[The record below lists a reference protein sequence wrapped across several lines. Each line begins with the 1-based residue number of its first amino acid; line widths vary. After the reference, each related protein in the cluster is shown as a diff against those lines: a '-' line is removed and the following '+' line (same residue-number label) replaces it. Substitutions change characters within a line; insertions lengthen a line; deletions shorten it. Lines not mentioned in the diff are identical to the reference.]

1 MQKYSKKIAISKFF
15 QIFSLIVIFLNCV
28 TYTLL
33 QNQKGNYRNYV
44 NSIKNLEF
52 AFFVFYL
59 LEMTLKMLGFG
70 FFLSSNAYF
79 RVGWNLL
86 DFLVIMGLILSY
98 SQILPTFNFS
108 ILRSLRLLGPLR
120 TIASFSRL
128 KIILRALFSA
138 LPLFFDAL
146 VILLFSYTI
155 YAIIGLQLFSGVLKY
170 RCTYPETGLLYSDE
184 LCGNLS
190 CPSETVCVKGLTS
203 VNMDVIN
210 FDNIFSCLL
219 QVIFIVTLDSWSLIM
234 YSVQKAFSNYAWI
247 YFVSLV
253 ITGAYMMNNLLLA
266 VIKVKFSE
274 SQSQLM
280 SESKVKKHK
289 HETEIKFYDFGIIK
303 REGYWLKNRKPLT
316 IKNPQSP
323 KKHPEENLPALPLL
337 NLNLVLNSA
346 DKIDE
351 TPVSKFSSFKKHTSK
366 IKSKLS
372 KTSIL
377 GLGGFGRQRHS
388 SFMTPR
394 VMPRMPRPKPIAKDS
409 VFSII
414 SPSHKLSSDGFASF
428 LEGSV
433 AFSDENQQKR
443 ERFQVKMMKAFKELA
458 NMQLKS
464 RVLNFFNYGKMKK
477 KRRQSKMFANLK
489 PEYLKLYIDM
499 EKTYISLSENDVII
513 RDKLQNQISKMEK
526 ELDDIK
532 KQKIPFRYI
541 LKKNSGLLDV
551 LQKIYSKQIDPS
563 FDVDFGKTNDS
574 SEFMKFLKRQ
584 SIRKSKNK
592 QILKPLT
599 MHMMTRKRSTLKA
612 KEENNNLNKKNKNN
626 SININLK
633 IKIKNKKEKILSLK
647 SIKKSI
653 DNISLKRKRAK
664 TSMGQQDHVLKM
676 IKNKNKQSY
685 CEIQELIKTPILN
698 SNEKAPDENDLD
710 NTENHDQEFDM
721 PKEYMRIRVLK
732 ICLRKYSK

>member
-1 MQKYSKKIAISKFF
+1 M
-15 QIFSLIVIFLNCV
+15 NCV

-59 LEMTLKMLGFG
+59 LEMTLKILGFG

-98 SQILPTFNFS
+98 SQILPSFNFS

-120 TIASFSRL
+120 TITSFSRL
-128 KIILRALFSA
+128 QIILRALFSA

-170 RCTYPETGLLYSDE
+170 RCTYPNTGLLYSDE

-190 CPSETVCVKGLTS
+190 CPSETVCAKGFTS
-203 VNMDVIN
+203 VNMDVVN

-274 SQSQLM
+274 SQSLLM
-280 SESKVKKHK
+280 SESKVSKSKQ
-289 HETEIKFYDFGIIK
+289 ETEIKYYDFQIIK
-303 REGYWLKNRKPLT
+303 REGYWLKNRKPLEV
-316 IKNPQSP
+316 KNPQSP
-323 KKHPEENLPALPLL
+323 RSPRKHPEENVPVLPLL

-351 TPVSKFSSFKKHTSK
+351 TPISKFSSFKKNTSK

-377 GLGGFGRQRHS
+377 AGFGMQRHS
-388 SFMTPR
+388 SFLTPR

-428 LEGSV
+428 LEGSS

-458 NMQLKS
+458 NMQVKS

-489 PEYLKLYIDM
+489 PEYLKLYIDL
-499 EKTYISLSENDVII
+499 EKPYISLSENDVII
-513 RDKLQNQISKMEK
+513 RDKLQNQIYEMEK

-541 LKKNSGLLDV
+541 
-551 LQKIYSKQIDPS
+551 
-563 FDVDFGKTNDS
+563 
-574 SEFMKFLKRQ
+574 
-584 SIRKSKNK
+584 
-592 QILKPLT
+592 
-599 MHMMTRKRSTLKA
+599 
-612 KEENNNLNKKNKNN
+612 
-626 SININLK
+626 
-633 IKIKNKKEKILSLK
+633 
-647 SIKKSI
+647 
-653 DNISLKRKRAK
+653 
-664 TSMGQQDHVLKM
+664 
-676 IKNKNKQSY
+676 
-685 CEIQELIKTPILN
+685 
-698 SNEKAPDENDLD
+698 
-710 NTENHDQEFDM
+710 
-721 PKEYMRIRVLK
+721 
-732 ICLRKYSK
+732 